1 MVEMRK
7 RPVLETVIYNK
18 PDFER
23 KNAQVEGEKE
33 AVVDENPVV
42 EELKPKS
49 VSSRKRGRPRKSSSS
64 VAEDVRMGRIALPV
78 DFLSKVDLFIHFYN
92 YSEQLNLSRP
102 QFFMEAV
109 ESFIKDKYPNEYKRL
124 KFGK

>member
-1 MVEMRK
+1 MRK
-7 RPVLETVIYNK
+7 FHRFFNGKGVVET
-18 PDFER
+18 EQ
-23 KNAQVEGEKE
+23 AETT
-33 AVVDENPVV
+33 VVVPVV
-42 EELKPKS
+42 EGL
-49 VSSRKRGRPRKSSSS
+49 SRKRGRPRKSLSS